1 VHIGILSRGP
11 NLYSTRRLVE
21 AGEEHGHEMH
31 VIDYLRCYMNI
42 TSAQPQVI
50 YQGESLNDFDALI
63 PRISAKHTSYGTAVL
78 RQFEMM
84 KLFTINSSI
93 AILRSRNK
101 LRSLQI
107 LARKG
112 VELPVTGYAHTTSDV
127 SGLLKMVGGP
137 PVVIKVLEGT
147 QGNGVVL
154 AETKKAAESVI
165 GAFRGLDANI
175 LVQEFIKEAK
185 GEDVR
190 CVVVG
195 EKVVAAIVRR
205 AQDDDFRSNLHQG
218 GTAERAKITPA
229 ERKTAV
235 QAAKELGLAVA
246 GVDLLRSSR
255 GPVVLE
261 VNSSPGLEGVERTT
275 GKDVAGHVIGY
286 IDKNINIGKK
296 RAQRAKG

>member
-1 VHIGILSRGP
+1 MHIGILSRGP